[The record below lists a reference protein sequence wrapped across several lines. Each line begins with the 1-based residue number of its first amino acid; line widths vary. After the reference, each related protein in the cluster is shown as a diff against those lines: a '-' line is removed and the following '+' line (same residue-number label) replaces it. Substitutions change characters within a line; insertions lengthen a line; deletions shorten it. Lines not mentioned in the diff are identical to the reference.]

1 MTKLEKSCPGNFFRA
16 SVFFS
21 CLTWETS
28 IKTQNVQK
36 MFPNRAVNKNLPVSL
51 RFGSGGPGRK
61 PFSHRPAWPR
71 LLTPTEN
78 SRQATSSYNERRE
91 GGGKTEEIDVSAAT
105 LPERERKKEGG
116 GKKKSLMSFPQVF
129 RFLCKTVNLVKFIFF
144 AASVFY
150 KGSFNLFLLCP
161 VGDPHSFFFFF
172 PSPLCSTIFSPPFC
186 LSIPFSFLLF
196 FFSLLLF
203 PPPVEVSVLIM
214 ILGGI
219 GMVEQLSPPAVCR
232 TPHSSPLPCFNPSL
246 L

>member
-36 MFPNRAVNKNLPVSL
+36 MFPNRAVHKNLPVSL

-116 GKKKSLMSFPQVF
+116 GEKKSLMSFPQVF

-172 PSPLCSTIFSPPFC
+172 LPLCVQPFLALPSVY
-186 LSIPFSFLLF
+186 LSLFPSFC
-196 FFSLLLF
+196 FFSLSFYFL
-203 PPPVEVSVLIM
+203 
-214 ILGGI
+214 
-219 GMVEQLSPPAVCR
+219 
-232 TPHSSPLPCFNPSL
+232 PLWKWVF
-246 L
+246 